1 MRTGAAWAAT
11 VLAFLLVWFALVA
24 PNEISRFTPWAF
36 VRIPLEGLL
45 VAGLLLALPGRARP
59 TVAVVVGVLLG
70 LLTIVKILDMV
81 FFVALNRPFNPVIDR
96 GYFRSAKG
104 LLTDAIGRQQATVF
118 LTVVTVVTVVHV
130 AVLVCT
136 PLAMLRLTRL
146 VARHRHTSTRTV
158 AAVGVAWIVFA
169 AFGLRFVHST
179 PVAATSAAGVA
190 VEHARQVRA
199 GIEDRQAFVRP
210 PPSTRSATPQAPT
223 SGR

>member
-1 MRTGAAWAAT
+1 
-11 VLAFLLVWFALVA
+11 
-24 PNEISRFTPWAF
+24 